1 MFWYVGQELN
11 KDNMKK
17 TIYNNIIIL
26 ENNDY
31 ALVMSKY
38 SPDGFINYYN

>member
-1 MFWYVGQELN
+1 
-11 KDNMKK
+11 MKK
-17 TIYNNIIIL
+17 TICNNIIIL

-31 ALVMSKY
+31 ALVTPKH